1 MIRKRSGFTLI
12 ELVVVFAVVSVVTI
26 IGVID
31 LSRLQRIFKLR
42 SAADEI
48 KSHIQYGR
56 ELAVANKNGAAYNVN
71 LSGSVVKLSADG
83 AEFSRYQIPTGVSLN
98 PISFDW
104 NFSPTTGLLPAC
116 SPCQVILSAGDVS
129 EIINIQANGLV
140 N

>member
-83 AEFSRYQIPTGVSLN
+83 AEFSRYQ
-98 PISFDW
+98 
-104 NFSPTTGLLPAC
+104 
-116 SPCQVILSAGDVS
+116 
-129 EIINIQANGLV
+129 
-140 N
+140 